1 MPETHRV
8 RHHPDP
14 RRPPRT
20 QRARTPDRRRARRRL
35 HHGDV
40 PGHGAEPTTRSG
52 SSTPSSS
59 STSRPTAPTSDR
71 PRCTSTAP
79 PTRLLVLAINPADG
93 PVSPIG
99 LCERAKR
106 PAPQLYLHP
115 PNVGH
120 QFTATDQEM
129 TTVAWLCG
137 RAVVGGDLNPET
149 GDAPDLLREQWLQAC
164 VLTLAHLRGE
174 EHAGHAG

>member
-1 MPETHRV
+1 MPELTEYDTTLTRV
-8 RHHPDP
+8 GRHGLSERVPL
-14 RRPPRT
+14 
-20 QRARTPDRRRARRRL
+20 TP
-35 HHGDV
+35 DV
-40 PGHGAEPTTRSG
+40 PGADSTTAMYLV
-52 SSTPSSS
+52 
-59 STSRPTAPTSDR
+59 TAPSYHPVWKQYAIVVVDLTTDR
-71 PRCTSTAP
+71 PDVGP
-79 PTRLLVLAINPADG
+79 PTLHFDGATHELLVLAINPADG

-174 EHAGHAG
+174 EHAGHAS